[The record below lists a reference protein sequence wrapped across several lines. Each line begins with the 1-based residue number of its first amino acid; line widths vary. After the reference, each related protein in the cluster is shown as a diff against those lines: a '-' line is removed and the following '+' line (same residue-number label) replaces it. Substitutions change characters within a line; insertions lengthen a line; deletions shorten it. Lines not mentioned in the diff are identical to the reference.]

1 MNIGFYAPLKSPDSA
16 IPSGDREMAKLL
28 FSSLQSQGHEVKL
41 VSRFKSREPEGL
53 VERQKQ
59 LQLQGEQVSNELIQ
73 EFSTIGNWR
82 PDLWFTYHMFYK
94 APDLIG
100 PKISAAL
107 KIPYVVAEASH
118 SPKRARG
125 RWNLFHQEVEKT
137 IAHADLII
145 GMNTNDHAAI
155 KQIIND
161 NTRYEE
167 LRPFL
172 KINKN
177 RCRNKITERR
187 YLEKKHKLP
196 LDSIW
201 LLAVGMMR
209 DGDKFA
215 SYKVLSEALTKI
227 NTNKNWELIIIGDG
241 PLRTEV
247 EKLFSKKI
255 IFTGKLTSN
264 QLQKYYSSADIFLW
278 PAINEAYGMALL
290 EAQSSGMPAVAGDSG
305 GVGDI
310 LRDNET
316 GFLSK
321 QGDAADFADKTSTL
335 INNLE
340 LRGNMSRHALMIT
353 NRDHSFDL
361 NSNKLGAWVSETCS
375 QFGGL

>member
-16 IPSGDREMAKLL
+16 IPSGDREVAKLL
-28 FSSLQSQGHEVKL
+28 FSSLESQGHQVKL

-53 VERQKQ
+53 EEKQKQ
-59 LQLQGEQVSNELIQ
+59 LKLRGEQISKELIKK
-73 EFSTIGNWR
+73 FSTKGNWR
-82 PDLWFTYHMFYK
+82 PDLWFTYHAFYK

-100 PKISAAL
+100 PNVSTAL
-107 KIPYVVAEASH
+107 KIPYIVAEASH
-118 SPKRARG
+118 APKRALG
-125 RWNLFHQEVEKT
+125 RWSLFHGEVEKT

-145 GMNTNDHAAI
+145 GMNTNDRGGI
-155 KQIIND
+155 KQILKND
-161 NTRYEE
+161 TRYEE

-172 KINKN
+172 KIDKN
-177 RCRNKITERR
+177 HSENKIIGRQ
-187 YLEKKHKLP
+187 YLEKRHKLT
-196 LDSIW
+196 LDSIC
-201 LLAVGMMR
+201 LLTVGMMR

-215 SYKVLSEALTKI
+215 SYKILSEALAKI
-227 NTNKNWELIIIGDG
+227 NTNRHWNLIIIGDG

-247 EKLFSKKI
+247 ENLFSKKV
-255 IFTGKLTSN
+255 IFTGQLTSH

-290 EAQSSGMPAVAGDSG
+290 EAQSSGMPAVAGNSG

-321 QGDAADFADKTSTL
+321 QGDATDFADKTSTL
-335 INNLE
+335 INNSQ
-340 LRGNMSRHALMIT
+340 LRRNMSRNALIVAD
-353 NRDHSFDL
+353 RDHSFDS
-361 NSNKLGAWVSETCS
+361 NSNKLGIWVSEVCN

>member
-53 VERQKQ
+53 IERQKQ
-59 LQLQGEQVSNELIQ
+59 LQLQGEQVSNELIE

-278 PAINEAYGMALL
+278 PAIN
-290 EAQSSGMPAVAGDSG
+290 
-305 GVGDI
+305 
-310 LRDNET
+310 
-316 GFLSK
+316 LS
-321 QGDAADFADKTSTL
+321 L
-335 INNLE
+335 I
-340 LRGNMSRHALMIT
+340 HI
-353 NRDHSFDL
+353 
-361 NSNKLGAWVSETCS
+361 
-375 QFGGL
+375 

>member
-28 FSSLQSQGHEVKL
+28 FSSLQNQGHEVKL
-41 VSRFKSREPEGL
+41 VSRFKSREPKGL
-53 VERQKQ
+53 EERQKQ
-59 LQLQGEQVSNELIQ
+59 LKLQGEQVSRELIQ
-73 EFSTIGNWR
+73 KFSATGNWR

-125 RWNLFHQEVEKT
+125 RWSLFHREVEKT

-145 GMNTNDHAAI
+145 GMNTNDHAGI
-155 KQIIND
+155 KQILND

-172 KINKN
+172 KIKKN
-177 RCRNKITERR
+177 RNRNKIIDRR

-196 LDSIW
+196 MDSIW

-209 DGDKFA
+209 EGDKFA
-215 SYKVLSEALTKI
+215 SYKILSEALTKI
-227 NTNKNWELIIIGDG
+227 NTKKNWNLIIIGDG

-247 EKLFSKKI
+247 EQLFSKKI
-255 IFTGKLTSN
+255 IFTGQLTSN

-316 GFLSK
+316 GLLSK
-321 QGDAADFADKTSTL
+321 QGDATDFADKTSNL
-335 INNLE
+335 IDNSE
-340 LRGNMSRHALMIT
+340 LRRNMSLHALMIT

-361 NSNKLGAWVSETCS
+361 NSSKLGTWVSEIFS
-375 QFGGL
+375 KFGGL

>member
-1 MNIGFYAPLKSPDSA
+1 
-16 IPSGDREMAKLL
+16 
-28 FSSLQSQGHEVKL
+28 
-41 VSRFKSREPEGL
+41 
-53 VERQKQ
+53 
-59 LQLQGEQVSNELIQ
+59 
-73 EFSTIGNWR
+73 
-82 PDLWFTYHMFYK
+82 
-94 APDLIG
+94 
-100 PKISAAL
+100 
-107 KIPYVVAEASH
+107 
-118 SPKRARG
+118 
-125 RWNLFHQEVEKT
+125 
-137 IAHADLII
+137 
-145 GMNTNDHAAI
+145 
-155 KQIIND
+155 
-161 NTRYEE
+161 
-167 LRPFL
+167 
-172 KINKN
+172 
-177 RCRNKITERR
+177 
-187 YLEKKHKLP
+187 

-227 NTNKNWELIIIGDG
+227 NTNKNWDLIIIGDG

>member
-1 MNIGFYAPLKSPDSA
+1 
-16 IPSGDREMAKLL
+16 
-28 FSSLQSQGHEVKL
+28 
-41 VSRFKSREPEGL
+41 
-53 VERQKQ
+53 
-59 LQLQGEQVSNELIQ
+59 
-73 EFSTIGNWR
+73 
-82 PDLWFTYHMFYK
+82 
-94 APDLIG
+94 
-100 PKISAAL
+100 
-107 KIPYVVAEASH
+107 
-118 SPKRARG
+118 
-125 RWNLFHQEVEKT
+125 
-137 IAHADLII
+137 
-145 GMNTNDHAAI
+145 MNTNDHAAI

-177 RCRNKITERR
+177 RERNKITGRR

-227 NTNKNWELIIIGDG
+227 NTNKNWNLIIIGDG

-255 IFTGKLTSN
+255 IFTGQLTSN

-278 PAINEAYGMALL
+278 PAVNEAYGMALL
-290 EAQSSGMPAVAGDSG
+290 EAQSSGMPAVAGDTG

-335 INNLE
+335 IDNLE
-340 LRGNMSRHALMIT
+340 LRRNMSRQALLIT

-361 NSNKLGAWVSETCS
+361 NSNKLETWISETCS
-375 QFGGL
+375 QVRGL

>member
-1 MNIGFYAPLKSPDSA
+1 MNIGFYAPLKSPDST

-28 FSSLQSQGHEVKL
+28 FSSLQNQRNEVKL

-53 VERQKQ
+53 EERQKQ
-59 LQLQGEQVSNELIQ
+59 LKLQAEQVSKELIQ
-73 EFSTIGNWR
+73 KFSTRGNWR

-100 PKISAAL
+100 PKVSAAL

-118 SPKRARG
+118 SPKRAGG
-125 RWNLFHQEVEKT
+125 RWNLFHEEVEKT

-172 KINKN
+172 KISKN
-177 RCRNKITERR
+177 YRRNKITERR
-187 YLEKKHKLP
+187 YLEKKHELP
-196 LDSIW
+196 SDSIW
-201 LLAVGMMR
+201 LLTVGMMR
-209 DGDKFA
+209 DGDKFT

-227 NTNKNWELIIIGDG
+227 NTNKNWNLIIIGDG

-255 IFTGKLTSN
+255 IFTGQLTPN
-264 QLQKYYSSADIFLW
+264 QIQKYYSSADIFLW

-290 EAQSSGMPAVAGDSG
+290 EAQCSGMPAVAGNTG

-310 LRDNET
+310 LRDNKT

-335 INNLE
+335 IDNLE
-340 LRGNMSRHALMIT
+340 LRKNMSRHALMIT

-361 NSNKLGAWVSETCS
+361 NSNKLGIWVSETYS

>member
-28 FSSLQSQGHEVKL
+28 FSSLESQGHQVKI

-53 VERQKQ
+53 EEKQKQ
-59 LQLQGEQVSNELIQ
+59 LKLRGEQISKELIKK
-73 EFSTIGNWR
+73 FSVIGNWR

-100 PKISAAL
+100 PSVSAAL
-107 KIPYVVAEASH
+107 KIPYIVVEASH
-118 SPKRARG
+118 APKRALG
-125 RWNLFHQEVEKT
+125 PWSLFHGEVEKT

-145 GMNTNDHAAI
+145 GMNTNDRSGI
-155 KQIIND
+155 KQILKD
-161 NTRYEE
+161 DTRYEE

-172 KINKN
+172 KIEKN
-177 RCRNKITERR
+177 HSEDKIIKRQ
-187 YLEKKHKLP
+187 YLEKRHKLS

-201 LLAVGMMR
+201 LLTVGMMR

-215 SYKVLSEALTKI
+215 SYKILSEALAKV
-227 NTNKNWELIIIGDG
+227 NTNKNWNLIIIGDG

-247 EKLFSKKI
+247 ENLFSKKVL
-255 IFTGKLTSN
+255 FTGQLTSN
-264 QLQKYYSSADIFLW
+264 QLQKYYASADIFLW

-290 EAQSSGMPAVAGDSG
+290 EAQSLGMPAVAGDSG

-321 QGDAADFADKTSTL
+321 QGDATDFADKTSIL
-335 INNLE
+335 INNSE
-340 LRGNMSRHALMIT
+340 LRRNMSRNALIIAYQ
-353 NRDHSFDL
+353 DHSFDS
-361 NSNKLGAWVSETCS
+361 NSSKLGIWVSEVCD

>member
-1 MNIGFYAPLKSPDSA
+1 
-16 IPSGDREMAKLL
+16 MAKLL

-41 VSRFKSREPEGL
+41 VSRFKSREPEGIE
-53 VERQKQ
+53 ERQKQ
-59 LQLQGEQVSNELIQ
+59 LQLQGEQVCKKLIR

-100 PKISAAL
+100 PKVSAAL

-125 RWNLFHQEVEKT
+125 RWSLFHDEVEKT
-137 IAHADLII
+137 ISHADLII
-145 GMNTNDHAAI
+145 GMNSNDHAAI
-155 KQIIND
+155 KQIINHD
-161 NTRYEE
+161 TRYEE

-177 RCRNKITERR
+177 CKKNKITDRR

-201 LLAVGMMR
+201 LLTVGMMR

-227 NTNKNWELIIIGDG
+227 NTNKNWDLIIIGDG

-255 IFTGKLTSN
+255 VFTGQLTSN

-316 GFLSK
+316 GFLSR
-321 QGDAADFADKTSTL
+321 QGDADNFADKTSTL
-335 INNLE
+335 IDNLE
-340 LRGNMSRHALMIT
+340 LRRNMSRHALMIT
-353 NRDHSFDL
+353 NRDHNFDL
-361 NSNKLGAWVSETCS
+361 NSKQLGNWISETRS

>member
-28 FSSLQSQGHEVKL
+28 YRSLQNQGHEVKL

-53 VERQKQ
+53 EERQKQ
-59 LQLQGEQVSNELIQ
+59 LQLQGEQVSKELIQ
-73 EFSTIGNWR
+73 EFSTIGNWC

-100 PKISAAL
+100 PKVSAAL
-107 KIPYVVAEASH
+107 KIPYVIAEASH
-118 SPKRARG
+118 APKRARG
-125 RWNLFHQEVEKT
+125 RWSLFHGEVEKT

-145 GMNTNDHAAI
+145 GMNTNDHAGI
-155 KQIIND
+155 KQILND
-161 NTRYEE
+161 HTRYEE

-172 KINKN
+172 KINKH
-177 RCRNKITERR
+177 RERNKITGRR

-201 LLAVGMMR
+201 LLTVGMMR

-227 NTNKNWELIIIGDG
+227 NTNKSWNLIIIGDG

-255 IFTGKLTSN
+255 IFTGQLTSN
-264 QLQKYYSSADIFLW
+264 QLQTYYSSADIFLW
-278 PAINEAYGMALL
+278 PAVNEAYGMALL
-290 EAQSSGMPAVAGDSG
+290 EAQSSGMPAVAGDTG

-335 INNLE
+335 IDDLE
-340 LRGNMSRHALMIT
+340 LRRNMSRNALMIT
-353 NRDHSFDL
+353 YRDHSFDS
-361 NSNKLGAWVSETCS
+361 NSNKLGIWVSEVCD

>member
-16 IPSGDREMAKLL
+16 IPSGDREVAKLL
-28 FSSLQSQGHEVKL
+28 FRSLESQGHQVKL

-53 VERQKQ
+53 EEKQKQ
-59 LQLQGEQVSNELIQ
+59 LKLQGEQISKELIKM
-73 EFSTIGNWR
+73 FSTKGNWC
-82 PDLWFTYHMFYK
+82 PDLWFTYHAFYK

-100 PKISAAL
+100 PNVSTAL
-107 KIPYVVAEASH
+107 KIPYIVAEASH
-118 SPKRARG
+118 APKRALG
-125 RWNLFHQEVEKT
+125 RWSLFHGEVEKT

-145 GMNTNDHAAI
+145 GMNTNDRGGI
-155 KQIIND
+155 KQILKED
-161 NTRYEE
+161 TRYEE

-177 RCRNKITERR
+177 HSGNKIIKRQ
-187 YLEKKHKLP
+187 YLEKRHKLP

-201 LLAVGMMR
+201 LLTVGMMR

-215 SYKVLSEALTKI
+215 SYKVLSEALAKI
-227 NTNKNWELIIIGDG
+227 NTNKDLNLIIIGDG

-247 EKLFSKKI
+247 ENLFSKKV
-255 IFTGKLTSN
+255 IFTGQLTSD
-264 QLQKYYSSADIFLW
+264 QLGKYYAGADIFLW

-290 EAQSSGMPAVAGDSG
+290 EAQSLGMPAVAGDWG

-321 QGDAADFADKTSTL
+321 QGDATDFADKTRTL
-335 INNLE
+335 INNSD
-340 LRGNMSRHALMIT
+340 LRRNMSRNALMIT
-353 NRDHSFDL
+353 YRDHSFDS
-361 NSNKLGAWVSETCS
+361 NSNKLGIWVSETCN
-375 QFGGL
+375 QFRGS